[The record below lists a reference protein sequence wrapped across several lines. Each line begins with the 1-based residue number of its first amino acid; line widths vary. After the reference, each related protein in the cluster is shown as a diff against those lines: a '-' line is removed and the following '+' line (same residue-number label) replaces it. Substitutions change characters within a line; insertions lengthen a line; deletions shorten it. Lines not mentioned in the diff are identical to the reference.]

1 MAFSTDEELNYG
13 ALAVR
18 MGFIEP
24 QQFARIVVNWLSDPA
39 ESLGEHLLGLKVISS
54 HQKQQLDQLASS
66 GKSPREVSDDAT
78 KEQHITT
85 PQRGDELTSIGTLS
99 YDGSHT
105 REARYATL
113 RPLASGGLGKVSVA
127 IDKELQREVALK
139 EILNGTNATPDQL
152 ERFLAE
158 AKITGGLEHP
168 GIVPVYGLEIDSDGT
183 PRYAMRLI
191 RGQSLQESLKK
202 FHKNNQSHKL
212 DSGNEGF
219 RVLIRAI
226 IDACNA
232 VAYAHSRGVIH
243 RDIKPHNI
251 MLGKFGETL
260 VVDWGLAK
268 VVDHH
273 DELSS
278 MSEMPMQDNRSGDSH
293 RTTMG
298 SVLGTLGFMSPE
310 QSEGRLDVL
319 TFATDVFSLGATLYA
334 ILCGKP
340 PYSEGSREEMLRAS
354 SIADFEPPLTVNPK
368 VPKSL
373 SAICTK
379 AMARRPSDRYAS
391 PVELAED
398 LDRWSV
404 GEPVTAMAEPVAQ
417 WIFRLGKRHQ
427 TAVVA
432 TLGMITVGLSA
443 SLLANYAISKQRNIA
458 QIKSAAAIASAEEA
472 TQQRAKAEKN
482 SDASLAIVDE
492 FVKQIADDKWS
503 EFPGF
508 ESARIS
514 MVDLASER
522 CQQLLADDTDNEK
535 LRYRVIQLLTRS
547 STLHRLVGENQTA
560 QSRVDDALAA
570 LESLSDDTSDSR
582 IGLEVDVLSTGI
594 LCSKATHGAPAA
606 LLISQKCLDISRER
620 TNRFPAS
627 PQAKI
632 GLARA
637 LLQHAELTLE
647 VSRPAEAR
655 EYARH
660 AADHFATLCQNY
672 DTIFALHALHCGAHK
687 AIAESYLQEKR
698 FDDCKAAAQIAIELG
713 RQAKQKFQGNNNIID
728 FAQSPV
734 MTLAKCDIAERD
746 AQSSITKLEESLQVY
761 EDLAQ
766 QHPTVK
772 NYQKIQAEIYSQLAI
787 GHYSLSNVDDALAAA
802 KRSIE
807 ILDKLSGDREEVVSY
822 LPERIK
828 ALAVEV
834 LLTPEAHNVDLQANF
849 RRTLDQLI
857 STNASHP
864 ELLSEV
870 VVQVTK
876 AKDLRLQL

>member
-24 QQFARIVVNWLSDPA
+24 QQFARIVVNWLNDPE
-39 ESLGEHLLGLKVISS
+39 ESLGEHLLGLKVISTQ
-54 HQKQQLDQLASS
+54 QKQQLDKLASS
-66 GKSPREVSDDAT
+66 GKKAQDPADDIT
-78 KEQHITT
+78 KEQPTTT
-85 PQRGDELTSIGTLS
+85 PRNGDEITSVGTLS
-99 YDGSHT
+99 FDTTDVKG
-105 REARYATL
+105 ARYATL

-127 IDKELQREVALK
+127 NDTELQREVALK
-139 EILNGTNATPDQL
+139 EILSGSDATPEQL
-152 ERFLAE
+152 DRFLAE

-168 GIVPVYGLEIDSDGT
+168 GIVPVYGLEIDAAGA

-202 FHKNNQSHKL
+202 FHKNNKSQKL

-219 RVLIRAI
+219 RVLIRAL

-273 DELSS
+273 DDDSS
-278 MSEMPMQDNRSGDSH
+278 MSEMPIQDNRSGDSH

-319 TFATDVFSLGATLYA
+319 TFATDVFSLGASLYT

-340 PYSEGSREEMLRAS
+340 PYSGGSREEMLRAS
-354 SIADFEPPLTVNPK
+354 SMADFEPPREVNPK
-368 VPKSL
+368 VPKAL
-373 SAICTK
+373 AAICTK
-379 AMARRPSDRYAS
+379 AMSRRPSDRYAS

-404 GEPVTAMAEPVAQ
+404 GEPVAAMAEPLVQ
-417 WIFRLGKRHQ
+417 RIFRQGKRHQ
-427 TAVVA
+427 TVVVA
-432 TLGMITVGLSA
+432 TLGMITVGLFA

-458 QIKSAAAIASAEEA
+458 QMKGAAAILSAEEA
-472 TQQRAKAEKN
+472 TKQRTKAEKN

-522 CQQLLADDTDNEK
+522 CQELLVEDTDNEK

-560 QSRVDDALAA
+560 QSRVDEALAVID
-570 LESLSDDTSDSR
+570 SLSDDTSDSR

-594 LCSKATHGAPAA
+594 LCAKASDGALSA
-606 LLISQKCLDISRER
+606 LLISQKCLDISIDRIS
-620 TNRFPAS
+620 RFPNS

-637 LLQHAELTLE
+637 LLEHAELTLE
-647 VSRPAEAR
+647 VSKPAQSR
-655 EYARH
+655 EYAKQ
-660 AADHFATLCQNY
+660 AADHFATLSQTY
-672 DTIFALHALHCGAHK
+672 DTVFALRALHCAAHK

-698 FDDCKAAAQIAIELG
+698 FNECKAAAQFAIELG
-713 RQAKQKFQGNNNIID
+713 RQAKERFPNNNNIID
-728 FAQSPV
+728 FAQAPV
-734 MTLAKCDIAERD
+734 LTSANCDLADGDAE
-746 AQSSITKLEESLQVY
+746 ASLEKLEESLQVY
-761 EDLAQ
+761 VDLSQ
-766 QHPTVK
+766 EHPTVK
-772 NYQKIQAEIYSQLAI
+772 NYQKIQAEIYNQLAI
-787 GHYSLSNVDDALAAA
+787 THHGLGNSDGALTAA
-802 KRSIE
+802 KRATE
-807 ILDKLSGDREEVVSY
+807 ILDKLTGEREEVVAN

-828 ALAVEV
+828 SLTVQV
-834 LLTPEAHNVDLQANF
+834 LVTPEEHTIDLQANF
-849 RRTLDQLI
+849 RRTLDRFR
-857 STNASHP
+857 STNNSHP
-864 ELLSEV
+864 DLLNDV
-870 VVQVTK
+870 VVLATK
-876 AKDLRLQL
+876 AKN